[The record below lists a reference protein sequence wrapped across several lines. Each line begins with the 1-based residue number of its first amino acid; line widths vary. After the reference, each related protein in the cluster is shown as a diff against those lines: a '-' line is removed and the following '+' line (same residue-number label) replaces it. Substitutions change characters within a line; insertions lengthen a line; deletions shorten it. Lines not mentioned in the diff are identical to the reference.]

1 MSPLISNYYIQEI
14 PIMVVHTS
22 NLRRWGKKNCPPGSW
37 RWRPLSSRTNVQLE
51 HPKPSQKLQ
60 IRKYIEKIELSRS
73 SKLQLLASPTA
84 VSRSFLPLPASSS
97 LLGTIQALAAT
108 SSVGHTPNSTMG
120 ITGFLG
126 RAMEGILSVPELIS
140 TSHNSDPWAIRI
152 TGRKSKSES
161 SKALQNR
168 SK

>member
-1 MSPLISNYYIQEI
+1 
-14 PIMVVHTS
+14 MVLHTS
-22 NLRRWGKKNCPPGSW
+22 NLGRWKKNCPPGSW
-37 RWRPLSSRTNVQLE
+37 HWRPLSSRTNVQLDDRN
-51 HPKPSQKLQ
+51 PTKNCRPGNTSK
-60 IRKYIEKIELSRS
+60 KIELSRS

-126 RAMEGILSVPELIS
+126 RAMEGILSVPELNS
-140 TSHNSDPWAIRI
+140 SSHNSDPWAIRI

-161 SKALQNR
+161 SKALLNI

>member
-1 MSPLISNYYIQEI
+1 
-14 PIMVVHTS
+14 MVLHTS
-22 NLRRWGKKNCPPGSW
+22 NLGRWKKK
-37 RWRPLSSRTNVQLE
+37 LSSRKLALAPPVFKNQCPTGR
-51 HPKPSQKLQ
+51 PKPYQKLQ
-60 IRKYIEKIELSRS
+60 TRKYIEKIELSRS

-126 RAMEGILSVPELIS
+126 RAMEGILSVPELNS
-140 TSHNSDPWAIRI
+140 SSHNSDPWAIRI

-161 SKALQNR
+161 SKALLNI